1 MSDLRFAFRQM
12 LKNPGFTAVAVLTL
26 ALGIAANTTIF
37 SFVNVLLLRPPPVE
51 APGELWQVWRQSLK
65 SQSALERYQ
74 GLSYPGYAYFRD
86 HNNSFISLAAF
97 DPESP
102 FVSWSQNGIG
112 RSIQCQFVS
121 GDFFDVCRVRM
132 ALGQSFRVTDDREP
146 GAAPVAV
153 VSHAFWKNSLGGDPG
168 VVGRILTVNGVSL
181 TILGI
186 APEGFT
192 GLLAGLSPDVWAP
205 FMMASMVLHDP
216 EWHTRT
222 AAFSL
227 FGVGRLKPQ
236 VSAKQAQGELTALTR
251 QLEQI
256 DPNNNRDYAAAVFPS
271 TMIPTPFRGFVAAF
285 TAILMGAVFMV
296 LLIVCANAAN
306 LTLARTLARQ
316 RELAVRASVGASQG
330 RLVRHLLTESVLLAL
345 VGGGAGMLLTKA
357 LVPLLLGL
365 VPPTLPIRPQIWLD
379 FRVFVFAILVST
391 LTGVVFGLVPA
402 LRGARTN
409 LSAALKDNSS
419 AGGRRSRFTSSLV
432 VVQMA
437 VCMVLLIGAS
447 LCLRSLFNAQ
457 NVRLG
462 FRLDHRVTAEVNLK
476 DFGYSPEEIG
486 RFNARMLESLAAL
499 PGFESVSFADY
510 LPLETRYLG
519 ITYQVEGREPPAGE
533 SGFTLQTFDV
543 GPDYFA
549 TMGTALLKGREFA
562 EADRGSARSV
572 AIVNQATAEQF
583 WPAQDPIGRI
593 VTEGEGNS
601 RTTYEIIGVV
611 ETGKYRT
618 LGENAHS
625 VFFRSRWQHPGPR
638 STFVAH
644 IHGDPQQALAMIRKE
659 VQKIDPRLSLSR
671 LVTLEQHLAL
681 ALFPA
686 RTTGFLFGVLGA
698 VALMLAVSGLF
709 AVIAYSVSQR
719 TRELG
724 IRMALGACR
733 GDVRR
738 MVIRQGAVLAGIG
751 ILVGLGAATGVS
763 RLLRGLLYGISPID
777 PLSFVVV
784 PLVLAAAALLASY
797 LPARRATRIDPMEA
811 LRYE

>member
-1 MSDLRFAFRQM
+1 MSDVKFAFRQL

-37 SFVNVLLLRPPPVE
+37 GFVNALLLRPPPVE
-51 APGELWQVWRQSLK
+51 APSELWQVWRQNLK

-86 HNNSFISLAAF
+86 HNKSFVALAAF

-102 FVSWSQNGIG
+102 FVSWSRDGIG
-112 RSIQCQFVS
+112 RSIQCQLVS
-121 GDFFDVCRVRM
+121 GDFFEVCRVGM
-132 ALGQSFRVTDDREP
+132 ALGQSFRAAEDRQP

-153 VSHAFWKNSLGGDPG
+153 VSHNFWKNNLGSDPG
-168 VVGRILTVNGVSL
+168 VVGRVLIVNGVSL
-181 TILGI
+181 TILGV
-186 APEGFT
+186 APEGFN

-205 FMMASMVLHDP
+205 FMMASTVLHDP

-227 FGVGRLKPQ
+227 FGIGRLKPQ
-236 VSAKQAQGELTALTR
+236 MSAKQAEAELTSLTR
-251 QLEQI
+251 ELEQI

-306 LTLARTLARQ
+306 LTLSRTLARQ
-316 RELAVRASVGASQG
+316 RELAVRASVGASRA
-330 RLVRHLLTESVLLAL
+330 RLVRQLLTESVLLAL
-345 VGGGAGMLLTKA
+345 LGGGAALLLTKA
-357 LVPLLLGL
+357 TIPLLLRL
-365 VPPTLPIRPQIWLD
+365 VPPTLPIRPEIWLD
-379 FRVFVFAILVST
+379 VRVFIFAVLVAT
-391 LTGVVFGLVPA
+391 ATGVVFGLVPA
-402 LRGARTN
+402 LRGARVN
-409 LSAALKDNSS
+409 LFAILKDNSP
-419 AGGRRSRFTSSLV
+419 GMRGRSRFTASLV
-432 VVQMA
+432 VIQMA

-447 LCLRSLFNAQ
+447 LCLRSLMNAQ

-476 DFGYSPEEIG
+476 DFNYSPDQIN
-486 RFNARMLESLAAL
+486 RFNSRMLEDLAAL
-499 PGFESVSFADY
+499 PAFESVSFADY

-519 ITYQVEGREPPAGE
+519 ITYQVEGREPPPGQN
-533 SGFTLQTFDV
+533 GFSLQTFDI

-549 TMGTALLKGREFA
+549 TMGTAVLRGREFTD
-562 EADRGSARSV
+562 ADRASTRSA
-572 AIVNQATAEQF
+572 AIVNQATAERF
-583 WPAQDPIGRI
+583 WPGQDPIGRM
-593 VTEGEGNS
+593 VTEGDGTN
-601 RTTYEIIGVV
+601 RATYEIVGVV
-611 ETGKYRT
+611 EIGKYRT
-618 LGENAHS
+618 LGENAQS
-625 VFFRSRWQHPGPR
+625 VFFRNRWQHAGPR

-644 IHGDPQQALAMIRKE
+644 VRGDPQQALTLIRDE

-686 RTTGFLFGVLGA
+686 RTTGFLFGILGA

-724 IRMALGACR
+724 IRMALGAR
-733 GDVRR
+733 RRDVLM
-738 MVIRQGAVLAGIG
+738 MVLRQGTVLAGIG
-751 ILVGLGAATGVS
+751 ILAGLGLAIGAS

-777 PLSFVVV
+777 PFSFIAV
-784 PLVLAAAALLASY
+784 PFVLAAAALLASW